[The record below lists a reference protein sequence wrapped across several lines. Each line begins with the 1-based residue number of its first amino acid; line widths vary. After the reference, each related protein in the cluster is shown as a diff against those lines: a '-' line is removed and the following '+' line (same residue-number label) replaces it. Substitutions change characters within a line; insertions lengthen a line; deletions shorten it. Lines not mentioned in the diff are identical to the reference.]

1 VGARGTRGR
10 AAVIYEVSVGD
21 RRLRVELAADG
32 GFLVDDV
39 VVAAESVEI
48 ARKRQ
53 WSVRIAGR
61 SHEVTV
67 LTHDPLRLLVDG
79 RETRASALDERAAAA
94 SRGTTG
100 GRGGRHELRAPMPG
114 LLKTVHVAEGDVVER
129 NAPLM
134 TLEAMKM
141 ENELLAPARGR
152 VVQLAVGAGTK
163 VEGGAVLAVLEEAE

>member
-1 VGARGTRGR
+1 M
-10 AAVIYEVSVGD
+10 IYEVTVGD
-21 RRLRVELAADG
+21 RELRVDVAADG
-32 GFLVDDV
+32 RFLIDDA
-39 VVAAESVEI
+39 VVAAETVEI
-48 ARKRQ
+48 VRGRQ

-79 RETRASALDERAAAA
+79 DETLASAIDERAAAA
-94 SRGTTG
+94 GRGAAG
-100 GRGGRHELRAPMPG
+100 ARGGRHELRAPMPG

-129 NAPLM
+129 DTPLM

-152 VVQLAVGAGTK
+152 VVRLAVGAGTK
-163 VEGGAVLAVLEEAE
+163 VEGGAMLAVLEEAE